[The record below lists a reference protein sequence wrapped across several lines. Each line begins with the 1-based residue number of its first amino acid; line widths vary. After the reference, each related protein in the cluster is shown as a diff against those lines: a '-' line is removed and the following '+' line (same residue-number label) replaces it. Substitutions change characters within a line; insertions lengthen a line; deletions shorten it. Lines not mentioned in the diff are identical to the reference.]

1 MFGINPAPEVNQP
14 PRLEPQVE
22 ALVPTENER
31 REFFKD
37 AGMTYEEIHYLL
49 MVPPVTNR
57 QCPICRTWSGGAMS
71 NVAQHNLSCYCPS
84 KPTRRRHPAFPQG
97 PWPTKMTRAYRD
109 EASELGNVTSLKI
122 NRGKKRTD
130 APPEDGSSAKRGR
143 GKRHRE

>member
-14 PRLEPQVE
+14 RLGPQVD
-22 ALVPTENER
+22 APIPTEDER
-31 REFFKD
+31 REFFED
-37 AGMTYEEIHYLL
+37 AGMTDEEIHYLL

-84 KPTRRRHPAFPQG
+84 KPTRRRHPAFPHG
-97 PWPTKMTRAYRD
+97 PWASTMTRAYRD
-109 EASELGNVTSLKI
+109 EATKLGNVISLKT
-122 NRGKKRTD
+122 NRGKKHTD
-130 APPEDGSSAKRGR
+130 IPPEDGSSAKRGR